1 VRRNPF
7 DHATKLGPAEP
18 DPAPSGPVDPASAP
32 PCEGVRVV
40 AIAASSDPDWSFAA
54 IGPAGKDGA
63 NGELKRRGDE
73 IGSKVIAFVGWDRV
87 WLAEKGAVCQAA
99 LFRGP
104 EKPATTPPTPAKPQ
118 VAGASLPA
126 DVARG
131 IRRLSPNEFEV
142 DRATLD
148 RVLDGQQQLLMQ
160 TRVVPDTIDGRI
172 AGLRLVGV
180 KPDSLLGAVG
190 LLDGDRLEA
199 INGLDITTPEKALE
213 AYARVRTGE
222 KFSVRLTRGGA
233 PMTIDYAVR

>member
-1 VRRNPF
+1 
-7 DHATKLGPAEP
+7 
-18 DPAPSGPVDPASAP
+18 
-32 PCEGVRVV
+32 VRVV

-54 IGPAGKDGA
+54 LAPAGKDGA
-63 NGELKRRGDE
+63 RGELKRRGDE
-73 IGSKVIAFVGWDRV
+73 IDAKRVAYVGWDRV
-87 WLAEKGAVCQAA
+87 WLADKGAVCQAA
-99 LFRGP
+99 LFRGA
-104 EKPATTPPTPAKPQ
+104 EKAATPPTPAKPQ
-118 VAGASLPA
+118 VAGTSLPP

-131 IRRLSPNEFEV
+131 IRRLSSNEFEV
-142 DRATLD
+142 DRTTLD

-172 AGLRLVGV
+172 AGLKLVGV
-180 KPDSLLGAVG
+180 KPDSLLGAIG

-233 PMTIDYAVR
+233 PMTIDYAVK